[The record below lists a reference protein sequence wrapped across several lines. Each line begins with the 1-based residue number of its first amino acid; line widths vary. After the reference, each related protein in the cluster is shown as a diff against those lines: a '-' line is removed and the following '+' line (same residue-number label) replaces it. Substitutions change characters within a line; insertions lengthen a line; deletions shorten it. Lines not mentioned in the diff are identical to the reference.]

1 MRLIRGRT
9 FVPQDAQGSR
19 RVVVINERL
28 ARLTFGGGEDAVGRM
43 VNVGIST
50 QAPFEIVGIVGD
62 DRHLGVD
69 ADPTPTFFVSYRQLG
84 AMREI
89 ALLAR
94 GEGDGQGMINSLRGV
109 IRRLDAEMPFYQVR
123 TMEQVVD
130 GSVATPRS
138 LAWLLSGFALSGL
151 MLAAIGVFGVLS
163 HAVSQRTREIG
174 VRLAIG
180 ASPGRVLGMILAEGL
195 TQVGIGLVLGVALAL
210 AMSRLLSGLLFGV
223 TVSAPAPY
231 VIVSVLLVTVAIVA
245 CLAPGRRAMRID
257 PAVALRGE

>member
-1 MRLIRGRT
+1 
-9 FVPQDAQGSR
+9 
-19 RVVVINERL
+19 
-28 ARLTFGGGEDAVGRM
+28 
-43 VNVGIST
+43 
-50 QAPFEIVGIVGD
+50 
-62 DRHLGVD
+62 
-69 ADPTPTFFVSYRQLG
+69 
-84 AMREI
+84 
-89 ALLAR
+89 
-94 GEGDGQGMINSLRGV
+94 
-109 IRRLDAEMPFYQVR
+109 MPFYQVR